1 MHEVCGRKSTPSFFL
16 ASCLGDDL
24 NKPARRSR
32 REIAG
37 TEGAMTRLFPFIRG
51 QRTNG
56 RFAFARPGR
65 PSGSRLTC
73 ILFGKLNPFT
83 CKLGSGAQT
92 AGDKRSVL
100 RDTRTHTYKYR
111 PVFFSPSLFCFIC
124 KMLRTNTSRPFSLT
138 QPYWSCTQTFPKL
151 VALHTS
157 APSHLD
163 SNSLFLAFP
172 LLTPCLWVASGL

>member
-1 MHEVCGRKSTPSFFL
+1 M
-16 ASCLGDDL
+16 
-24 NKPARRSR
+24 
-32 REIAG
+32 I
-37 TEGAMTRLFPFIRG
+37 RLFPFIRG
-51 QRTNG
+51 PRIKG

-65 PSGSRLTC
+65 PSGLGLTC

-83 CKLGSGAQT
+83 SKLGSGTQT
-92 AGDKRSVL
+92 PGDKRSVL
-100 RDTRTHTYKYR
+100 RDTRMHTYKCR
-111 PVFFSPSLFCFIC
+111 LVFFPSLFSFIC
-124 KMLRTNTSRPFSLT
+124 KLLRTNVKYQQAFSPT
-138 QPYWSCTQTFPKL
+138 QPHLSCTQSFPKL